1 MFRDDVSETMSSILT
16 SSVAEHH
23 ESRLVRETR
32 TALMVWRRDLIR
44 LRRNSVRI
52 VFGLAQPLG
61 FLVVFA
67 VGLARVI
74 GDDALPANTS
84 YRVFIY
90 PGILAMSII
99 SSALISCVS
108 IVWDREFGFMRE
120 MLVAPVSRTALIAGK
135 TLGGGSIAMTQG
147 LILLVLAPAV
157 GVDMTGP
164 RFAGLVAALLLMAF
178 AMTALGIVL
187 ASSVDRIQT
196 LQTVMTL
203 VIQPV
208 IFTSGALFPI
218 NNLPAWLGVVCRLNP
233 ATYGVDL
240 ARRALLGQRF
250 AVTIG
255 DWVVPIW
262 FDLLVMAAFGALMLT
277 IATWRLGRTE

>member
-1 MFRDDVSETMSSILT
+1 MSSILT
-16 SSVAEHH
+16 SSVAEHR
-23 ESRLVRETR
+23 EPRLVRDTR

-44 LRRNSVRI
+44 LKRNYVRI

-61 FLVVFA
+61 FLVVFSI
-67 VGLARVI
+67 GLARVI
-74 GDDALPANTS
+74 GDKSLPGHAS
-84 YRVFIY
+84 YRVFIF

-99 SSALISCVS
+99 SSALISSVS

-120 MLVAPVSRTALIAGK
+120 MLVAPVSRAALIAGK
-135 TLGGGSIAMTQG
+135 TLGGSSIAMTQG

-157 GVDMTGP
+157 GVHLTVP
-164 RFAGLVAALLLMAF
+164 RVVGLLAALILMAF
-178 AMTALGIVL
+178 AITALCIVL
-187 ASSVDRIQT
+187 AHSVDRIQT

-218 NNLPAWLGVVCRLNP
+218 KDLPACLAVVCRLNR

-250 AVTIG
+250 ALSIG
-255 DWVVPIW
+255 SWVVPIW
-262 FDLLVMAAFGALMLT
+262 FDLVVMTAFGVAMLT
-277 IATWRLGRTE
+277 IATLRLNRTV

>member
-1 MFRDDVSETMSSILT
+1 MSSILS
-16 SSVAEHH
+16 SSVAEHRD
-23 ESRLVRETR
+23 SRLRRDAR

-44 LRRNSVRI
+44 LKRNYVRI

-61 FLVVFA
+61 FLVVFSIGVA
-67 VGLARVI
+67 GVI
-74 GDDALPANTS
+74 GSEALPGDVS

-99 SSALISCVS
+99 SSALISTIS

-120 MLVAPVSRTALIAGK
+120 MLVAPVSRSALIAGK

-147 LILLVLAPAV
+147 LILLVLAPLA
-157 GVDMTGP
+157 GVHLTP
-164 RFAGLVAALLLMAF
+164 IRVVALLAALILMAF
-178 AMTALGIVL
+178 SITALGIVL
-187 ASSVDRIQT
+187 ASSVDRMQT

-203 VIQPV
+203 VMQPM

-218 NNLPAWLGVVCRLNP
+218 TNLPAWLAVVCRLNP

-240 ARRALLGQRF
+240 ARRALLGEDF
-250 AVTIG
+250 ALTIG
-255 DWVVPIW
+255 SWVVPIW
-262 FDLLVMAAFGALMLT
+262 FDVVVMVTFGAAMLT
-277 IATWRLGRTE
+277 IATWRLGRIE

>member
-1 MFRDDVSETMSSILT
+1 MSSILT

-44 LRRNSVRI
+44 LKRNYVRI

-61 FLVVFA
+61 FLLVFSI
-67 VGLARVI
+67 GLARVI
-74 GDDALPANTS
+74 GDDALPGHTS
-84 YRVFIY
+84 YRIFIF

-120 MLVAPVSRTALIAGK
+120 MLVAPVSRAALIAGK
-135 TLGGGSIAMTQG
+135 TLGGSSIAMTQG

-157 GVDMTGP
+157 GVHLTIP
-164 RFAGLVAALLLMAF
+164 RLVSLVAALILMAF
-178 AMTALGIVL
+178 AITALGIVL

-196 LQTVMTL
+196 LQTVMTV

-218 NNLPAWLGVVCRLNP
+218 KNLPAWLGVVCRLNP

>member
-1 MFRDDVSETMSSILT
+1 MSSILS
-16 SSVAEHH
+16 SSVAEHR
-23 ESRLVRETR
+23 ESRLTLNAR

-44 LRRNSVRI
+44 LKRNYVRI

-61 FLVVFA
+61 FLNVFS

-74 GDDALPANTS
+74 GDKSLPGHTS
-84 YRVFIY
+84 YRVFIF

-99 SSALISCVS
+99 SSALISSVS

-120 MLVAPVSRTALIAGK
+120 MLVAPVSRAALIAGK
-135 TLGGGSIAMTQG
+135 ALGGGSIAMTQG
-147 LILLVLAPAV
+147 VILLVLSPAV
-157 GVDMTGP
+157 GVHLTAQ
-164 RFAGLVAALLLMAF
+164 RLVGLLAALILMAF
-178 AMTALGIVL
+178 VLSGLGIAL

-203 VIQPV
+203 VVQPI

-218 NNLPAWLGVVCRLNP
+218 KDLPAWLAVVCRLNP

-250 AVTIG
+250 ALSIG
-255 DWVVPIW
+255 SWIVPIW
-262 FDLLVMAAFGALMLT
+262 FDLLVMAMFGALMLT
-277 IATWRLGRTE
+277 IATWQVGRTD

>member
-1 MFRDDVSETMSSILT
+1 MSSILS
-16 SSVAEHH
+16 SSVAEHR
-23 ESRLVRETR
+23 ESRLTLNAR

-44 LRRNSVRI
+44 LKRNYVRI

-61 FLVVFA
+61 FLIVFS

-74 GDDALPANTS
+74 GDKALPGHTP
-84 YRVFIY
+84 YRVFIF

-120 MLVAPVSRTALIAGK
+120 MLVAPVSRAALIAGK
-135 TLGGGSIAMTQG
+135 AMGGASIAMTQG
-147 LILLVLAPAV
+147 LIILVLAPAV
-157 GVDMTGP
+157 GVHLTAA
-164 RFAGLVAALLLMAF
+164 RVVALLAALILMAF
-178 AMTALGIVL
+178 SITALGIVL
-187 ASSVDRIQT
+187 ASSVDHIQT

-203 VIQPV
+203 VIQPL

-218 NNLPAWLGVVCRLNP
+218 KDLPAWLAVVCRVNP

-240 ARRALLGQRF
+240 ARRVLLGPRF
-250 AVTIG
+250 ALTIG
-255 DWVVPIW
+255 NWVVPIW
-262 FDLLVMAAFGALMLT
+262 FDLVVMALFGALMLT
-277 IATWRLGRTE
+277 VATWRLGRIE

>member
-1 MFRDDVSETMSSILT
+1 MSSILT
-16 SSVAEHH
+16 SSAAEQR
-23 ESRLVRETR
+23 ESRLTLNTR

-44 LRRNSVRI
+44 LKRNYVRI

-61 FLVVFA
+61 FLVVFSI
-67 VGLARVI
+67 GLARVI
-74 GDDALPANTS
+74 GEKSLPGQTS
-84 YRVFIY
+84 YRVFIF

-120 MLVAPVSRTALIAGK
+120 MLVAPVSRAALIAGK
-135 TLGGGSIAMTQG
+135 TLGGSSIAMTQG
-147 LILLVLAPAV
+147 LILLVLAPAAGVHLTFGRVV
-157 GVDMTGP
+157 G
-164 RFAGLVAALLLMAF
+164 LLAALVLMAF
-178 AMTALGIVL
+178 AITALGIVL

-218 NNLPAWLGVVCRLNP
+218 KDLPTWLAVVCRLNP

-250 AVTIG
+250 ALTIG
-255 DWVVPIW
+255 NWVVPIW
-262 FDLLVMAAFGALMLT
+262 FDLVMMVMFGAAMLT
-277 IATWRLGRTE
+277 IATWRVARTD

>member
-1 MFRDDVSETMSSILT
+1 MSSILS
-16 SSVAEHH
+16 SSVAEHR
-23 ESRLVRETR
+23 ESRLTLNAR

-44 LRRNSVRI
+44 LKRNYVRI

-61 FLVVFA
+61 FLIVFS

-74 GDDALPANTS
+74 GDKALPGHTS
-84 YRVFIY
+84 YRVFIF

-120 MLVAPVSRTALIAGK
+120 MLVAPVSRAALIAGK
-135 TLGGGSIAMTQG
+135 ALGGASIAMSQG
-147 LILLVLAPAV
+147 LIILVLAPAV
-157 GVDMTGP
+157 GVHLTAS
-164 RFAGLVAALLLMAF
+164 RVVALLAALVLMAF
-178 AMTALGIVL
+178 SITALGIVL

-203 VIQPV
+203 VIQPL

-218 NNLPAWLGVVCRLNP
+218 KDLPTWLAVVCRLNP

-240 ARRALLGQRF
+240 ARRALLGGRF
-250 AVTIG
+250 ALTIG
-255 DWVVPIW
+255 NWSVPIW
-262 FDLLVMAAFGALMLT
+262 FDLVVMALFGAVMLT
-277 IATWRLGRTE
+277 IATWRVGRTE

>member
-1 MFRDDVSETMSSILT
+1 VRD
-16 SSVAEHH
+16 
-23 ESRLVRETR
+23 TR
-32 TALMVWRRDLIR
+32 TELMVWRRDLIR
-44 LRRNSVRI
+44 LKRNYVRI

-61 FLVVFA
+61 FLVVFSI
-67 VGLARVI
+67 GLARVI
-74 GDDALPANTS
+74 GDKSLAGHAS
-84 YRVFIY
+84 YLVFIF

-99 SSALISCVS
+99 SSALISSVS

-120 MLVAPVSRTALIAGK
+120 MLVAPVSRAALIAGK
-135 TLGGGSIAMTQG
+135 TLGGSSIAMTQG

-157 GVDMTGP
+157 GVHLTVP
-164 RFAGLVAALLLMAF
+164 RVVGLLAALILMAF
-178 AMTALGIVL
+178 AITALGIVL
-187 ASSVDRIQT
+187 ANSVDRIQT

-218 NNLPAWLGVVCRLNP
+218 KDLPAWLAVVCRLNP

-250 AVTIG
+250 ALSIG
-255 DWVVPIW
+255 SWVVPIW
-262 FDLLVMAAFGALMLT
+262 FDLVVMIAFGVAMLT
-277 IATWRLGRTE
+277 IATLRLNRTD

>member
-1 MFRDDVSETMSSILT
+1 MSSILT
-16 SSVAEHH
+16 GSVAEHD
-23 ESRLVRETR
+23 ESHLARDAR

-44 LRRNSVRI
+44 LRRNYVRI

-61 FLVVFA
+61 FLVVFS

-74 GDDALPANTS
+74 GDESLPGGTS
-84 YRVFIY
+84 YRVFIF

-120 MLVAPVSRTALIAGK
+120 MLVAPVSRAALIAGK
-135 TLGGGSIAMTQG
+135 TLGGSSIAMTQG
-147 LILLVLAPAV
+147 LIILVLAPAAGVHLTPARLV
-157 GVDMTGP
+157 G
-164 RFAGLVAALLLMAF
+164 LLAALILMAF
-178 AMTALGIVL
+178 AITALGIVL

-196 LQTVMTL
+196 LQTLVTL
-203 VIQPV
+203 VVQPI

-218 NNLPAWLGVVCRLNP
+218 KDLPDWLAVVCRLNP

-240 ARRALLGQRF
+240 ARRALLDERF
-250 AVTIG
+250 ALTIG

-262 FDLLVMAAFGALMLT
+262 FDLVVMATFGATMLAL
-277 IATWRLGRTE
+277 ATWRLGRTE